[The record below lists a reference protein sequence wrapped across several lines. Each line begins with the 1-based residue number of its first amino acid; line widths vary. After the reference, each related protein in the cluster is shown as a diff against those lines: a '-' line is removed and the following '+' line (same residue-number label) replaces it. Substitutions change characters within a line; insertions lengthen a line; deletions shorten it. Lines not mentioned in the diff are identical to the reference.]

1 MAKLCIVGM
10 ACSVG
15 DGDLDAFERTIY
27 AGERGLNETSGAQMA
42 PEQLA
47 VRLVAQHLPDMGQD
61 LRVGT
66 VVCGDEQPVA
76 LAQGVAGEIGGSVK
90 GGPTAGVAADDLV
103 GAFAL
108 VSRWLAED
116 SVDLAL
122 IVSVGAR
129 SAALPRSLLPSA
141 ALLVSG
147 EDPELGNAAFLAQ
160 AYAVVESVT
169 TEPKSDNGIVLRR
182 AIEAA
187 HLAFDDVGY
196 LETTRWPPAD
206 ALVRAYSTGTSELT
220 CAVGSLDAGDRPGA
234 AMIALIKAALCVHWR
249 MLVPTLPAE
258 PVLPATAPLT
268 ALEFDRD
275 VAWRGTSF
283 YTVSEARPWF
293 SDGAEDRR
301 IAHVAFPTAGGMG
314 HVFLSEPLVRQPA
327 PAFRP
332 DLSARRSYLLP
343 VVGNSRDALLAG
355 VEMAQAQLEETATSV
370 ATLSAA
376 ACETAGAG
384 DDAHYALSIV
394 GRDREELL
402 KELGFAVEGVARA
415 FDMGKEWQTPRG
427 SRFTAMPLGE
437 HGVTFVY
444 PGVFNSY
451 IGVGRDLFQ
460 HFPWLHERL
469 AELTP
474 HLGLLL
480 AEGWL
485 YPRSR
490 RLLTKEDLAACLVSL
505 QDNPV
510 AMSGSGSS
518 VAITHTLILQELFGV
533 APRAAMGY
541 SMGEG
546 TMFWATG
553 VWRDVDAGGRALHT
567 SPLFS
572 TMISGPR
579 TTVKAYWGLEPEEDV
594 NWTTY
599 LLKAKVDRVQKTVAE
614 EPKVFVTFINLVNEV
629 VIAGDEAGCRR
640 VIAALDCHALPVPAS
655 VAIHNE
661 AIHGAYDALVDL
673 YTHPVAARP
682 DMAFYST
689 ATYDKL
695 ELDEAGLADALAT
708 MCCQPVD
715 FPRLVSHVYDE
726 GARIFVELGPLATC
740 TRRIRRILRG
750 KPHISIA
757 LNPSP
762 GDDLDGVIRAL
773 AALVAHRV
781 PVDLSVLHTQPF
793 RQPLQIT
800 AKPREQAATLP
811 SRPVSRAPEPLV
823 PAPAMVTQVSAVPIP
838 VRERAPIAGVGARL
852 RRAPT
857 GSAEGVSP
865 SKGLIDLYTGHL
877 LPYRQGAAQV
887 HNAFLQTRTDA
898 QLRAGSLIG
907 LQIAAGRRLLAG
919 THASEETAEV
929 LTVSTPAFQRSNV
942 HTSQPSTSLFDEG
955 AVREFASGDVTAC
968 FGPDFEIYRGRRL
981 SRIPNGELLM
991 MSRVMEVEGEPG
1003 TVAPP
1008 ATLWSE
1014 FDIPADAW
1022 FYEGAGYPGL
1032 PPNIV
1037 LMEMALQPC
1046 GFLSAYLRSSFLDP
1060 DADLYFRNLDGR
1072 GRILA
1077 DLDLRG
1083 KLVCDEVQLLSSTRG
1098 QGAIIQTYEFTLSC
1112 EGTIFYEG
1120 WSSFG
1125 YFSKKSLARQSGLGP
1140 VGQEPAAAEGATH
1153 LSVDRRRVP
1162 VQLQQVTEVRVS
1174 EPAGQSGCANLSTE
1188 GRISPSDWF
1197 FQAHFYQDPVM
1208 PGSLGVEAAFQAMV
1222 GYARWRYP
1230 KVSGGVTRQIVDHE
1244 MVWKYRGQITPEDRQ
1259 WRVAVQL
1266 TDVRVDATGVTL
1278 FGDASVWKDD
1288 VRIYQINGVAVSLTQ
1303 Q

>member
-1 MAKLCIVGM
+1 M
-10 ACSVG
+10 ACAVG
-15 DGDLDAFERTIY
+15 DGDLDAFERTLY
-27 AGERGLNETSGAQMA
+27 AGEHSLNEMPGTQMA

-47 VRLVAQHLPDMGQD
+47 GRLVAQHLPDEGQD
-61 LRVGT
+61 LRVGI
-66 VVCGDEQPVA
+66 VACADDQPVA
-76 LAQGVAGEIGGSVK
+76 LARSLADEIGGSARDV
-90 GGPTAGVAADDLV
+90 PTAGVAADDLV
-103 GAFAL
+103 GAFTI
-108 VSRWLAED
+108 VSRWLAEE

-129 SAALPRSLLPSA
+129 NAAFPSSGTQRSLLPSA

-160 AYAVVESVT
+160 AYAVVESVA
-169 TEPKSDNGIVLRR
+169 TEPKSGNGVALRQ

-187 HLAFDDVGY
+187 QLVHGGIGY
-196 LETTRWPPAD
+196 LETTNWPPAD

-220 CAVGSLDAGDRPGA
+220 CAVGSLDAGDMRGA
-234 AMIALIKAALCVHWR
+234 AMIALIKAALCVHRR
-249 MLVPTLPAE
+249 MLVPTPA
-258 PVLPATAPLT
+258 AA
-268 ALEFDRD
+268 AAFDRD
-275 VAWRGTSF
+275 AAWDGTPF
-283 YTVSEARPWF
+283 YTVPDTRPWF
-293 SDGAEDRR
+293 SDGAENRR
-301 IAHVAFPTAGGMG
+301 IAHVAFPTTGGIG
-314 HVFLSEPLVRQPA
+314 HIFLSEPLVHQST

-332 DLSARRSYLLP
+332 DLTARRSYLLP

-355 VEMAQAQLEETATSV
+355 VETLQAHLEGTATSM
-370 ATLSAA
+370 ATLAAA
-376 ACETAGAG
+376 ACRTAAAG
-384 DDAHYALSIV
+384 DGAPYALSIV

-415 FDMGKEWQTPRG
+415 FKIGKEWQTPRG
-427 SRFTAMPLGE
+427 SCFTATPLGE

-451 IGVGRDLFQ
+451 IGLGRDLFQ

-469 AELTP
+469 AELTTDP
-474 HLGLLL
+474 GFLL

-490 RLLTKEDLAACLVSL
+490 MPLTKEDLAACLVRL

-533 APRAAMGY
+533 DPRAAMGY

-553 VWRDVDAGGRALHT
+553 VWRDVNAGGRALHT

-579 TTVKAYWGLEPEEDV
+579 TTVKEYWGLDPDEDV

-599 LLKAKVDRVQKTVAE
+599 LLKVKVDRVRSAVAQ

-640 VIAALDCHALPVPAS
+640 VMAALDCHALPVPAS

-661 AIHGAYDALVDL
+661 AIRGAHDALVDL
-673 YTHPVAARP
+673 YTHPVVARP
-682 DMAFYST
+682 EMAFYST
-689 ATYDKL
+689 ATYDRL

-750 KPHISIA
+750 KPHMSIA

-781 PVDLSVLHTQPF
+781 PVDLSVFHTQPV

-800 AKPREQAATLP
+800 AKPGGQAATLP
-811 SRPVSRAPEPLV
+811 RKPASRGPEPLV
-823 PAPAMVTQVSAVPIP
+823 PAPAMVTQASAVPAP
-838 VRERAPIAGVGARL
+838 VRERAPIAVGVADPAVIGQRSLRSAGAGH
-852 RRAPT
+852 T
-857 GSAEGVSP
+857 GSADRVTP

-877 LPYRQGAAQV
+877 LPQRQGAAQV
-887 HNAFLQTRTDA
+887 HDAFLQTRNDA
-898 QLRAGSLIG
+898 QIRAGSLIA
-907 LQIAAGRRLLAG
+907 LQVAAGRRILAG
-919 THASEETAEV
+919 AHPSEDTAEA
-929 LTVSTPAFQRSNV
+929 LTVSAHSGVAAVIHP
-942 HTSQPSTSLFDEG
+942 TSLFNEG
-955 AVREFASGDVTAC
+955 AVRAFASGDVTVC
-968 FGPDFEIYRGRRL
+968 FGSDFEIYRGRRL
-981 SRIPNGELLM
+981 SRIPNGDLLM
-991 MSRVMEVEGEPG
+991 IGRVMEIEGEPG

-1008 ATLWSE
+1008 AALRSE
-1014 FDIPADAW
+1014 FDIRADAW

-1037 LMEMALQPC
+1037 LMEMAMQPC
-1046 GFLSAYLRSSFLDP
+1046 GFLSGYLRSSFLDP
-1060 DADLYFRNLDGR
+1060 DADFYFRNLDGR
-1072 GRILA
+1072 GRVLA

-1083 KLVCDEVQLLSSTRG
+1083 KTVCDEVQLLSSTRG
-1098 QGAIIQTYEFTLSC
+1098 QGAIIQTYAFTLSC
-1112 EGTIFYEG
+1112 EGTAFYEG

-1125 YFSKKSLARQSGLGP
+1125 YFSKKSLTRQSGLGAD
-1140 VGQEPAAAEGATH
+1140 GQEPAGSVPAMH
-1153 LSVDRRRVP
+1153 LSVDRRTVP
-1162 VQLQQVTEVRVS
+1162 VQLQQVTEVRIS
-1174 EPAGQSGCANLSTE
+1174 EPAGQSRHAYLSTA

-1230 KVSGGVTRQIVDHE
+1230 QFSDGITRQVVDHE

-1266 TDVRVDATGVTL
+1266 TDVRVDPAGVTL

-1288 VRIYQINGVAVSLTQ
+1288 VRIYQIDGMAVSLTHQ
-1303 Q
+1303 